1 MRIVP
6 LRGRT
11 RLKSATAARVLKRR
25 AHVALIGFESV
36 DLVVGG
42 SFVSTSV
49 ECSREGMLDAC
60 DLSASR
66 WCFRGKARVTG

>member
-1 MRIVP
+1 VP
-6 LRGRT
+6 
-11 RLKSATAARVLKRR
+11 KRR
-25 AHVALIGFESV
+25 VHVALIGFESV

-49 ECSREGMLDAC
+49 GCCREDMLDVS

-66 WCFRGKARVTG
+66 RCFRGKARATERFKNSA